1 MAPFIPTEEQN
12 AILEHELDRHA
23 RILAGPGTGKSA
35 TVIAWLSHHKPDR
48 AKLLTFTR
56 AATGELVQK
65 LRARE
70 DISIDKPSTIH
81 AFCIAVLLRN
91 GGVGEFPR
99 PFRMADDWETDNI
112 IEPRLARRLRIG
124 RRDVFKLFAE
134 LASNWESL
142 NPAETAN
149 VSAAA
154 RARFMGGWREHRQI
168 MGYALLSELPFALR
182 NALRD
187 HPDLEGV
194 DYRVLVVDEYQDL
207 NACDLDVW
215 RRIAARGCAIITA
228 GDDDQSIYS
237 FRKAHPQGIRS
248 FLDEYPEAAD
258 YPLTLTR
265 RCPRRIVGWANYVIQ
280 GDPGRPA
287 DRRELQCTDG
297 AIDGEVGL
305 LGFASN
311 ISEARGIAR
320 LVHHLTADRGIP
332 AEEILILVRS
342 DHNGLFTQ
350 PIKLEL
356 QQRGIPFSDPS
367 ELREILGQAQNRKI
381 LSLLRLCINREDS
394 LAWASLLCLTGGL
407 GDTFFDYL
415 YDRAREAGITFGRSL
430 LAMYEAKFPD
440 LSAILNRRA
449 TQLIRQTIERVETI
463 QVPAALPEGGWGHW
477 IAELFNDPDLRAS
490 DGLKALLV
498 SIDMRIENTDDL
510 DRYMG
515 QIAPIAK
522 DIALEKSQK
531 VRIMTLAGA
540 KGLTVKATIIAGL
553 ETGLIPMDECD
564 PSEERRLLYVG
575 MTRSEENLFGTWA
588 RTRRGPTARMGR
600 TLPHDRRQLSELING
615 GPVDSEDGI
624 TFLERVSTV

>member
-70 DISIDKPSTIH
+70 DIAIDKPSTIH

-112 IEPRLARRLRIG
+112 IEPRLARRLRIS

-207 NACDLDVW
+207 NACDLDVL
-215 RRIAARGCAIITA
+215 RRIAARGCAIIAA

-265 RCPRRIVGWANYVIQ
+265 RCPRRIVGWANYV
-280 GDPGRPA
+280 
-287 DRRELQCTDG
+287 
-297 AIDGEVGL
+297 
-305 LGFASN
+305 
-311 ISEARGIAR
+311 
-320 LVHHLTADRGIP
+320 
-332 AEEILILVRS
+332 
-342 DHNGLFTQ
+342 
-350 PIKLEL
+350 
-356 QQRGIPFSDPS
+356 
-367 ELREILGQAQNRKI
+367 REILAGRQIDVNSSVRTV
-381 LSLLRLCINREDS
+381 RLMVKLDCLDLPAIFPRLEEL
-394 LAWASLLCLTGGL
+394 LAW
-407 GDTFFDYL
+407 Y
-415 YDRAREAGITFGRSL
+415 
-430 LAMYEAKFPD
+430 
-440 LSAILNRRA
+440 
-449 TQLIRQTIERVETI
+449 
-463 QVPAALPEGGWGHW
+463 
-477 IAELFNDPDLRAS
+477 
-490 DGLKALLV
+490 
-498 SIDMRIENTDDL
+498 
-510 DRYMG
+510 
-515 QIAPIAK
+515 
-522 DIALEKSQK
+522 
-531 VRIMTLAGA
+531 
-540 KGLTVKATIIAGL
+540 II
-553 ETGLIPMDECD
+553 
-564 PSEERRLLYVG
+564 
-575 MTRSEENLFGTWA
+575 
-588 RTRRGPTARMGR
+588 
-600 TLPHDRRQLSELING
+600 
-615 GPVDSEDGI
+615 
-624 TFLERVSTV
+624 